1 MSLTARCLR
10 NLLRN
15 THIIQVSN
23 NTKAYNFRL
32 LTQQQPTIRTIH
44 TELAKFSASN
54 SNRSLKDSFNA
65 KKAEKPVVEE
75 DDEDDFDFKNVK
87 NMEQLKEKV
96 LRNYLKE
103 ESKHNA
109 KLMYVGGLT
118 NQLKMAKILSL
129 SSSVMGIGLLPFL
142 SNTLSAS
149 TFFAQAFVY
158 GTTGF
163 FIFATPLLSQYLTRR
178 YVSRMYYNEEEQKF
192 KAVLFNFFLREYV
205 LEFELK
211 DVYVPDIPGAFS
223 TLKLRTNN
231 RSLFVDLNQ
240 IDDTRLVE
248 KIMGYDKPFDIR
260 KYTEGADKEKE
271 N

>member
-1 MSLTARCLR
+1 MGSLF
-10 NLLRN
+10 
-15 THIIQVSN
+15 IS
-23 NTKAYNFRL
+23 
-32 LTQQQPTIRTIH
+32 
-44 TELAKFSASN
+44 
-54 SNRSLKDSFNA
+54 
-65 KKAEKPVVEE
+65 
-75 DDEDDFDFKNVK
+75 
-87 NMEQLKEKV
+87 
-96 LRNYLKE
+96 NYL
-103 ESKHNA
+103 SST
-109 KLMYVGGLT
+109 LVYCTLT
-118 NQLKMAKILSL
+118 NL
-129 SSSVMGIGLLPFL
+129 SVMGIGLLPFL
-142 SNTLSAS
+142 SKTLSTS

-223 TLKLRTNN
+223 TVRLRTSN

-240 IDDTRLVE
+240 IDDVRLVE

-260 KYTEGADKEKE
+260 KYTEGADKQKEKE